1 MATAAT
7 ALGSSELI
15 LLPAIVLPVWIALLC
30 FAVVLVQKN
39 EAEQKEVTEVR
50 WVVGGTVRWA
60 DIFPV
65 LPSFSPCLLAFRLL
79 LNGYHSQD
87 AITLRSIT
95 TVPQHPKNEND
106 DDNSNEQRPF

>member
-60 DIFPV
+60 DAELNIPCSTIIFQRV
-65 LPSFSPCLLAFRLL
+65 FSLLDYF
-79 LNGYHSQD
+79 
-87 AITLRSIT
+87 
-95 TVPQHPKNEND
+95 
-106 DDNSNEQRPF
+106 